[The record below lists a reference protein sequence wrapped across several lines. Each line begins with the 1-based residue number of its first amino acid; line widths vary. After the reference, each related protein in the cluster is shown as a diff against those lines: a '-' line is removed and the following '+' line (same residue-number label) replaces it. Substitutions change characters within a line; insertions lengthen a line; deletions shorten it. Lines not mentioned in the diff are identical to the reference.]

1 MKAKLE
7 SADVEGMLGR
17 ARALVAAAGLP
28 SILSRADAGAF
39 GTTPLNLEALDALS
53 RALATALAAAQ
64 HPALGSASPAVFSLL
79 FAEEALDRLGCLS
92 TQAEALPPSGF
103 AVTQYGDLGSKRAGE
118 ALGLMVTDAANFLRF
133 YLNHADGGKRLARD
147 SESLRC
153 LRSYFGLIAQTVR
166 KMQPEPAGLELVTPR
181 LKLVGFRALPTS
193 TEEPS
198 DLLPVTFDDIVGNE
212 EFVKA
217 GRRLARDV
225 GGFDMKAGQN
235 PKKIRNQV
243 LFVLGSPG
251 CGKTVT
257 AHAIGNYFLSLC
269 QKSGLPSRIRVIRRT
284 DWASSYQNQS
294 ANRLLEIFREEV
306 FSAPGVCG
314 VYWPDIDTA
323 FAARGDSE
331 IRQEEKS
338 NLAAIFG
345 ILDGTIGPK
354 NGRWFLICDANT
366 LRMDEATLSR
376 LSQQPIK
383 ALGPIKPE
391 DFIKL
396 IKDVKLRGKEAWL
409 PITPEEWRRVGEL
422 CVAEKLSGRS
432 VDALAGR
439 ILTEMEDFDEPE
451 EYFSLTFEKKKQM
464 IAELSRKITAS
475 SIQELIIGH
484 VKFEREAQA
493 KAEADKFV
501 DRVKEIRFHLSA
513 QQAAVTLSAAPSEPR
528 PETKT

>member
-7 SADVEGMLGR
+7 TADVEGQLGR
-17 ARALVAAAGLP
+17 ARAQVAAAGLP
-28 SILSRADAGAF
+28 AILARADAGAF
-39 GTTPLNLEALDALS
+39 GTTPLNLEALDAVS
-53 RALATALAAAQ
+53 RGLATALAAAQ
-64 HPALGSASPAVFSLL
+64 HPALAQAAPPVFSLL

-92 TQAEALPPSGF
+92 SQPESLPPSGF
-103 AVTQYGDLGSKRAGE
+103 AVTQYGDLGSKRAAD
-118 ALGLMVTDAANFLRF
+118 ALQLILCDAANFLRF
-133 YLNHADGGKRLARD
+133 YLNHADGAKRLARD
-147 SESLRC
+147 AESLRC
-153 LRSYFGLIAQTVR
+153 LRSYFGLIAQTIR

-181 LKLVGFRALPTS
+181 LKLIGFRVVPNAS
-193 TEEPS
+193 EEPS

-212 EFVKA
+212 DYVKA
-217 GRRLARDV
+217 GRRLVRDV
-225 GGFDMKAGQN
+225 AGFDMKAGQN
-235 PKKIRNQV
+235 PKRIRNQV
-243 LFVLGSPG
+243 LFVLGAPG

-269 QKSGLPSRIRVIRRT
+269 EKSGLPGRIRVIRRT

-306 FSAPGVCG
+306 FNAPGVAG

-376 LSQQPIK
+376 ISQQPLK
-383 ALGPIKPE
+383 ALGPVAPA
-391 DFIKL
+391 DFVRL

-409 PITPEEWRRVGEL
+409 PISPEEWTKIGEH
-422 CVAEKLSGRS
+422 CVSLKLSGRS

-439 ILTEMEDFDEPE
+439 VLTEMEDFDEPE
-451 EYFSLTFEKKKQM
+451 EYFSLPFEEKKKM

-475 SIQELIIGH
+475 RILELIDSH
-484 VKFEREAQA
+484 VKFEVEAQA
-493 KAEADKFV
+493 KAESDKFV

-513 QQAAVTLSAAPSEPR
+513 QAAAAALGSPHPQ
-528 PETKT
+528 PKET

>member
-1 MKAKLE
+1 MNAKLE
-7 SADVEGMLGR
+7 SADVEGQLGK

-28 SILSRADAGAF
+28 SILARADAGAF
-39 GTTPLNLEALDALS
+39 GTTPLNLEALDAIS
-53 RALATALAAAQ
+53 RAMATALAASQ
-64 HPALGSASPAVFSLL
+64 HPALGQAAPAVFSLL

-92 TQAEALPPSGF
+92 SNPETQSPAGF
-103 AVTQYGDLGSKRAGE
+103 AVTQYGDLGSKRAQE
-118 ALGLMVTDAANFLRF
+118 ALGTIVTDAANFLRF
-133 YLNHADGGKRLARD
+133 YLNHADGSKRLARD

-153 LRSYFGLIAQTVR
+153 LRAYFGLIAQTVR
-166 KMQPEPAGLELVTPR
+166 KMQPEPSSLEITTPR
-181 LKLVGFRALPTS
+181 LRLVGFRALPANA
-193 TEEPS
+193 EEPS

-212 EFVKA
+212 EYVKA

-225 GGFDMKAGQN
+225 GGFDLKAGEN

-257 AHAIGNYFLSLC
+257 AHAIGNYFLELC
-269 QKSGLPSRIRVIRRT
+269 KKSGLPSRMRVIRRT

-306 FSAPGVCG
+306 FNAPGVCG

-376 LSQQPIK
+376 LSQQPLK
-383 ALGPIKPE
+383 ALGPVAPA
-391 DFIKL
+391 DFVRL
-396 IKDVKLRGKEAWL
+396 IKDVKLRGKEGWL
-409 PITPEEWRRVGEL
+409 PITPEEWNKVGEL
-422 CVAEKLSGRS
+422 CVAERLSGRS
-432 VDALAGR
+432 VDSLAGR

-451 EYFSLTFEKKKQM
+451 EYFSLSFEDKKKM
-464 IAELSRKITAS
+464 IAQLSKKITAQR
-475 SIQELIIGH
+475 IQDMIVGH

-493 KAEADKFV
+493 KSESDKFV

-513 QQAAVTLSAAPSEPR
+513 QQAAVALSLPQ
-528 PETKT
+528 PEAKP